1 MVSSETPATLSA
13 SEMVYL
19 QGEKFSPKAG
29 VFNKIK
35 LLHVDQDVNVNELVM
50 NLLAAAFLWAEESGA
65 VRLEIRQKKVLL
77 GLAKST
83 TLFVDPVRPVD
94 FPMDSFESAIYP
106 LAGQFAAK
114 NQNEVS
120 NVIYAWMGADSS
132 SPWSEVVKK
141 VQWGLARRGLLEV
154 IEEKKL
160 KIFTVSH
167 FEIPLATVQL
177 ANTLRPDGIQAMFL
191 RCQQT
196 RPDLWKLLNKQIKS
210 GVDSR
215 QEQSRSDD

>member
-1 MVSSETPATLSA
+1 MTTSETPATLSA

-19 QGEKFSPKAG
+19 QGEKFAPKAG
-29 VFNKIK
+29 IFNKIK

-50 NLLAAAFLWAEESGA
+50 NMLAAAFLWAEESGA
-65 VRLEIRQKKVLL
+65 VRLEIRQKKVLF

-83 TLFVDPVRPVD
+83 TLFVDPVRPID
-94 FPMDSFESAIYP
+94 FPKNSFEAEIAPVASR
-106 LAGQFAAK
+106 LAEK
-114 NQNEVS
+114 NLNEVS
-120 NVIYAWMGADSS
+120 SVIYAWMGADSS
-132 SPWSEVVKK
+132 SPWSEVVKM
-141 VQWGLARRGLLEV
+141 VQWGLAKRGLLEV

-177 ANTLRPDGIQAMFL
+177 ANSLRPDGIQAMFL

-196 RPDLWKLLNKQIKS
+196 RPELWKMLNKHIKGS
-210 GVDSR
+210 VDSR
-215 QEQSRSDD
+215 KEQSSSDD